1 MFKLR
6 LHVYLLVRRKL
17 LVADEDDK
25 AIAKAIDC
33 WCWFKK
39 LKWYLCF
46 GLLSIIS
53 SLRFAFYS

>member
-17 LVADEDDK
+17 LVADEDGK
-25 AIAKAIDC
+25 AIAIAKAIDC

-39 LKWYLCF
+39 LK
-46 GLLSIIS
+46 
-53 SLRFAFYS
+53 